1 MKSLT
6 DTFQLRNKVEIPC
19 IGYGTWKT
27 PDGETASV
35 SVKTAIEL
43 GYRHIDTAA
52 AYGNETSVGEGIR
65 ESGISREQL
74 FVTSKVWNT
83 ERGYEKTLHAFEKTC
98 QDLGTDYLDLYLIHW
113 PASVN
118 QFENW
123 EEINISTWKAMMEL
137 YKEGRIRA
145 IGVSNFMPHHLKA
158 LMETEIIPMVDQI
171 EFHPGWIQNE
181 TVKYCKENMI
191 QVEAWSPLGNGRVL
205 NHPNLQQI
213 AQKYGIWDSVFGDD
227 PVNVQL
233 TSFSSGPEVNEAITA
248 GDIDIVIN
256 EGDQPFLSGI
266 ANGVDLTI
274 LSTELRQEKTL
285 ILVADSNS
293 EIQSAADLK
302 GKNIAVPLGTYVHK
316 SLIGVLQDN
325 GISVDDV
332 QLTNISAAGDAVAAI
347 ENGNVDVYIG
357 TIFSLYSEIQDGKIK
372 QIADLTGN
380 GAYAYLIVAVYY
392 IQPLEYYEQTYSVQQ
407 AQHKQKFPLYVH
419 LDKYAE

>member
-27 PDGETASV
+27 PDGETASA
-35 SVKTAIEL
+35 SVRTAIEL

-137 YKEGRIRA
+137 YKEGRVKA

-158 LMETEIIPMVDQI
+158 LMETDIIPMIDQI
-171 EFHPGWIQNE
+171 EFHPGWMQKE
-181 TVKYCKENMI
+181 TVKYCKENTI

-213 AQKYGIWDSVFGDD
+213 AQKYGTTVAQICTRWCLQHQVLPLSKSVT
-227 PVNVQL
+227 P
-233 TSFSSGPEVNEAITA
+233 SRIKE
-248 GDIDIVIN
+248 
-256 EGDQPFLSGI
+256 
-266 ANGVDLTI
+266 
-274 LSTELRQEKTL
+274 
-285 ILVADSNS
+285 NS
-293 EIQSAADLK
+293 EVFD
-302 GKNIAVPLGTYVHK
+302 
-316 SLIGVLQDN
+316 
-325 GISVDDV
+325 
-332 QLTNISAAGDAVAAI
+332 
-347 ENGNVDVYIG
+347 
-357 TIFSLYSEIQDGKIK
+357 FSLLPEDMEQIDKMENFGNSGSHPDKI
-372 QIADLTGN
+372 D
-380 GAYAYLIVAVYY
+380 
-392 IQPLEYYEQTYSVQQ
+392 
-407 AQHKQKFPLYVH
+407 F
-419 LDKYAE
+419 